1 MKVIDVNIK
10 DIVIKDRTRKDFG
23 EIGALA
29 ASIAQHGLL
38 QPIVL
43 SDTFELQA
51 GGRRLKAFEVLGR
64 DTIPAVMYSSLTP
77 IEKKEIELEENI
89 RRKNL
94 TWQEEVTLKAEIHRL
109 KTEQDPTWTIE
120 KSAAFIGDDKAVRT
134 FRRDLF
140 LAKSLVTYPSLKDE
154 KDITTANNKADR
166 LVENSLRELMLKTE
180 SIISN
185 PSIANPV
192 NSYSIY
198 KQDCLIGIKDIQDGT
213 IDLIITDFP
222 YGVDID
228 NLSAATNFVNT
239 FTDTKDNLLSSLL
252 PTLSAEF
259 KRALKDGCHAYI
271 FFPTI
276 LYHEFYTELS
286 KHLTVN
292 PVPLIWYKPNSGGNT
307 FPDRKYTPDYE
318 TIFFCYKGKSP
329 NSLSS
334 KGNCVLTHPLARNSK
349 LHPTEKPLSL
359 IQYLMKQSS
368 IEGETVLDTFAGS
381 GVMAEAAILLNRKH
395 ISFEVN
401 DTYYNICLER
411 ITNTVKS
418 KGE

>member
-1 MKVIDVNIK
+1 MKVIDIDIK
-10 DIVIKDRTRKDFG
+10 DIIIKDRTRKDFG

-29 ASIAQHGLL
+29 SSIAQHGLL

-43 SDTFELQA
+43 SDSYELQA
-51 GGRRLKAFEVLGR
+51 GGRRLKAFELLGR
-64 DTIPAVMYSSLTP
+64 TIIPAVMYSSLTP

-89 RRKNL
+89 RRKDL
-94 TWQEEVTLKAEIHRL
+94 TWQETVTLRADIHRL
-109 KTEQDPTWTIE
+109 KVEQDPTWTIE
-120 KSAAFIGDDKAVRT
+120 KSASFIGDDKAVVTLRK
-134 FRRDLF
+134 DLF
-140 LAKSLVTYPSLKDE
+140 LAKALVHFPELKDE
-154 KDITTANNKADR
+154 KDVTTARNKATR
-166 LVENSLRELMLKTE
+166 LVENSLRELILKSE
-180 SIISN
+180 SIIPN
-185 PSIANPV
+185 PSLI
-192 NSYSIY
+192 NSTNDFTVY
-198 KQDCLIGIKDIQDGT
+198 KQDCLIGIKDIQDNT

-228 NLSAATNFVNT
+228 KSSSSIGFVDT
-239 FTDTKDNLLSSLL
+239 FSDTKDNLLSNLL

-259 KRALKDGCHAYI
+259 ERVLKDGNHAYI

-286 KHLTVN
+286 KHLTVS
-292 PVPLIWYKPNSGGNT
+292 PVPLIWYKPNSGCNM

-334 KGNCVLTHPLARNSK
+334 KGSCVLNYPLIRNSK
-349 LHPTEKPLSL
+349 LHPTEKPLAL
-359 IQYLMKQSS
+359 IQYLIKQSS

-381 GVMAEAAILLNRKH
+381 GVMAEAAILLGRKH
-395 ISFEVN
+395 ISFETN

-411 ITNTVKS
+411 IKNTIGVIK
-418 KGE
+418 